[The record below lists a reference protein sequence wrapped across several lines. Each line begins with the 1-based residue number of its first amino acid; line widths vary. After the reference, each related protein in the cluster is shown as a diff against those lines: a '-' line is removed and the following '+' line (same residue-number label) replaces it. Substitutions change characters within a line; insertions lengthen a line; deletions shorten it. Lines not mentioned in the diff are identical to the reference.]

1 MDGTVKNIVDVALFE
16 TPNSWS
22 WCRIRDFAQVKGGKR
37 LPKGTSFSDTITS
50 HGYIRV
56 VVMKNNTIIQNDLK
70 YIDDEVYEMI
80 KNYTISSNDLYVT
93 IAGSIGVVGEIPE
106 LNNGMNLTE
115 NAAKITQISINKS
128 FVCLVLQSDFVQKQ
142 FRFKTFQVA
151 MPKLALERI
160 LTTFIPVPPMEEQER
175 IVNTVKLYFKS
186 LENMKKSLE

>member
-1 MDGTVKNIVDVALFE
+1 M
-16 TPNSWS
+16 
-22 WCRIRDFAQVKGGKR
+22 IRDIAQVKGGKR
-37 LPKGTSFSDTITS
+37 LPKGTTFSVSKTD

-56 VVMKNNTIIQNDLK
+56 VDMKNNSIVQDNIK
-70 YIDDEVYEMI
+70 YIDEKVYDII
-80 KNYTISSNDLYVT
+80 KNYTISSKDLYVT

-128 FVCLVLQSDFVQKQ
+128 FLCLVLQSSFVQKQ

-160 LTTFIPVPPMEEQER
+160 LTTFIPVPPIEEQER
-175 IVNTVKLYFKS
+175 ILR
-186 LENMKKSLE
+186 LQ